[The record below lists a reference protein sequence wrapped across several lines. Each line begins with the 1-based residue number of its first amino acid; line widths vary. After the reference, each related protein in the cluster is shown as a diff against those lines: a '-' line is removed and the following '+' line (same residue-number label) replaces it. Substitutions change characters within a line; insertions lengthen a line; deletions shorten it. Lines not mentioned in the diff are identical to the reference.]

1 MGDNNSYIKIKT
13 NMNMGL
19 KKISKIANPEEGGK
33 LETKGIKKYQNQ

>member
-13 NMNMGL
+13 NTNLGL

-33 LETKGIKKYQNQ
+33 LETKGIKKY